1 MGDVQQNRRR
11 TTMTTTPTYV
21 GIDVAKDHL
30 DVAIRPSGEC
40 QRVANDERGIEYVV
54 SRLREVRPSLVV
66 LEPTGGLEQL
76 LAAALA
82 TAGVPV
88 AVVNPRQVREFARAV
103 ASSLRPTPST
113 SRR

>member
-1 MGDVQQNRRR
+1 
-11 TTMTTTPTYV
+11 MTTTPTYV

-82 TAGVPV
+82 
-88 AVVNPRQVREFARAV
+88 
-103 ASSLRPTPST
+103 RPAC
-113 SRR
+113 R